1 MSRFEFF
8 TSEGLRIDGRRG
20 RELKNFHASITT
32 TSSFANFSR
41 NTSTNTTYLQM
52 GQNKVL
58 VTIDGPKEPANRSK
72 VDPTKATLST
82 SINISK
88 FSKVNR
94 NTNKSNL
101 PDKQTLEWEYE
112 ITQLFS
118 KMVIL
123 ETYPKSMISIN
134 VTVLQQDGGV
144 LSAIIN
150 CITTALINNSIQLYD
165 IVTAVSVGIVD
176 QKHFLLDLN
185 HLEEQFLSSGTIATI
200 GGGNQVSLLRLRD
213 KFPLDLIEEF
223 MAVGVYGCEVL
234 KEKIVGQV
242 KEMNLGKLM
251 EVQ

>member
-1 MSRFEFF
+1 MSRFEFYNND
-8 TSEGLRIDGRRG
+8 GLRIDGRRSN
-20 RELKNFHASITT
+20 ELKNFESSITT
-32 TSSFANFSR
+32 TSNFANFSR

-58 VTIDGPKEPANRSK
+58 VTINGPKEPTNRTKIDSN
-72 VDPTKATLST
+72 KATLST

-118 KMVIL
+118 TIVVL
-123 ETYPKSMISIN
+123 ETYPKSTISIN

-150 CITTALINNSIQLYD
+150 CITIALINNSIQIYD
-165 IVTAVSVGIVD
+165 IITAVSIGIVD

-185 HLEEQFLSSGTIATI
+185 HFEEQFLSSGTIATV
-200 GGGNQVSLLRLRD
+200 GGGDQVSLLRIRD

-223 MAVGVYGCEVL
+223 MQVGLQGCSVL
-234 KEKIVGQV
+234 KEIITKQV
-242 KEMNLGKLM
+242 KDMNLNKLV
-251 EVQ
+251 EIQ

>member
-8 TSEGLRIDGRRG
+8 TSEGLRIDGRRSG
-20 RELKNFHASITT
+20 ELKNFESSITT
-32 TSSFANFSR
+32 TSNFANFSR
-41 NTSTNTTYLQM
+41 STSTNTTYLQM

-58 VTIDGPKEPANRSK
+58 VTINGPKEPTNRSK
-72 VDPTKATLST
+72 IDITKATLT
-82 SINISK
+82 TTINISK

-118 KMVIL
+118 KIVVL
-123 ETYPKSMISIN
+123 ETYPKSTISIN
-134 VTVLQQDGGV
+134 VTVLQQDGGL

-150 CITTALINNSIQLYD
+150 CITTALINNSVQIYD

-200 GGGNQVSLLRLRD
+200 GGSDEVCLMRIRD

-223 MAVGVYGCEVL
+223 VQVGVQGCSVL
-234 KEKIVGQV
+234 KHIIINQV
-242 KEMNLGKLM
+242 KDMNLNKLV
-251 EVQ
+251 EIQ